1 MAKRLLDVCNEEI
14 KLKKKIK
21 QENEI
26 ILDKIK
32 DIDEDID
39 TNEREVQKFLLIFH
53 SLMEVIKPEE
63 PLNNLEGVPTDT
75 VLQVVLKISELLK
88 KNIDSFKL
96 PEFLKSALKKI
107 KSLFDKQTNQ
117 NAKPM
122 DSEETSNTSGNGSEE
137 LRK

>member
-1 MAKRLLDVCNEEI
+1 
-14 KLKKKIK
+14 
-21 QENEI
+21 
-26 ILDKIK
+26 
-32 DIDEDID
+32 
-39 TNEREVQKFLLIFH
+39 
-53 SLMEVIKPEE
+53 MEVIKPEE

-107 KSLFDKQTNQ
+107 KSLFDQ
-117 NAKPM
+117 NAEPT
-122 DSEETSNTSGNGSEE
+122 DSEETSNTFGNGSEE

>member
-1 MAKRLLDVCNEEI
+1 MQWRDSV
-14 KLKKKIK
+14 KKKIK

-39 TNEREVQKFLLIFH
+39 TNEHEAQKFILIFH
-53 SLMEVIKPEE
+53 TLMEVIKPEE
-63 PLNNLEGVPTDT
+63 PLNNPDGVATDT
-75 VLQVVLKISELLK
+75 VLQIVLKISELLK
-88 KNIDSFKL
+88 KDVDSFKL

-107 KSLFDKQTNQ
+107 KSLFDQ
-117 NAKPM
+117 NAEPT
-122 DSEETSNTSGNGSEE
+122 DSEETSNTFGNGSEE